1 MDAKIIG
8 NVMPVLEL
16 SLNRGESVVAE
27 SGELSWITESV
38 QMRTSTRMAG
48 ATGFMGTLR
57 RMSGGGGLFMTEYCA
72 HDRPGR
78 VAFAAKLPGHII
90 TVPLRPDMSLMVHRH
105 GFLCGVGDIRLSR
118 SFQRRLGAGVF
129 GGTGFVL
136 QQLTGAGQAWV
147 ELSGEIVPYTLAPG
161 ETLRVH
167 PGHVGMFESSVSFD
181 VTMVRGIA
189 NALFGGDGLFLAS
202 LTGPG
207 RVWLQTMT
215 ISNLAHAIAPY
226 LPGHSEDSGGGGM
239 ARTLGDLLSGS

>member
-1 MDAKIIG
+1 
-8 NVMPVLEL
+8 
-16 SLNRGESVVAE
+16 
-27 SGELSWITESV
+27 
-38 QMRTSTRMAG
+38 
-48 ATGFMGTLR
+48 
-57 RMSGGGGLFMTEYCA
+57 
-72 HDRPGR
+72 
-78 VAFAAKLPGHII
+78 
-90 TVPLRPDMSLMVHRH
+90 
-105 GFLCGVGDIRLSR
+105 
-118 SFQRRLGAGVF
+118 VF